1 MSRFLLAPSSVLFFL
16 VGALHAQGLELDA
29 RGGAVPGPLELTL
42 SGGAPGASFALLLAP
57 REAPTTLPG
66 GLTLA
71 VPLDWAGATQRLG
84 LLGSLDGAGRA
95 TRALAL
101 PDWSALV
108 GRTLSFQ
115 AVSGPPLVASNLL
128 RVTPARSGSFTP
140 TLGAPL
146 FPVVGGALVPLDG
159 ARQLVIGGSGPLAQV
174 YDARREEF
182 TAGGASFGVGL
193 LAQTTALA
201 DGRVLFTGGVGLDG
215 QPTALAALFDPAS
228 GATRFLRMGAA
239 RAGHGASLLGN
250 GKVLVTGGFATL
262 DLTDPLALLG
272 GIQRS
277 TELFDVGTE
286 SFVPGPDLLEARALH
301 SSTTLASG
309 GALIA
314 GGLSLVPFVNLPT
327 VSGTAYEY
335 SVASGNFGFPRFLGR
350 ARLLHSAV
358 RLTNGKVLVVGG
370 LGLDFTAFLA
380 SGDPADLAVTT
391 HADAELYTSGLFGS
405 FQAAGTLGA
414 GRAGA
419 GLVALP
425 GNRALVAGG
434 LELAFGAGGTPLFTL
449 LASAEVHDGARF
461 QPTGAMAAGR
471 ALPLTT
477 LLGDGSVLVLGG
489 GGGEAEVWQP

>member
-1 MSRFLLAPSSVLFFL
+1 MPRALLAPLHAFLLAGTF
-16 VGALHAQGLELDA
+16 AAQGLELDA
-29 RGGAVPGPLELTL
+29 RGGAVPGPLTLTL
-42 SGGAPGASFALLLAP
+42 RGGTPGAGFAVLLAP
-57 REAPTTLPG
+57 REAPTALPG
-66 GLTLA
+66 GLVLE
-71 VPLDWAGATQRLG
+71 VPLDWARASQRLG
-84 LLGSLDGAGRA
+84 LTGRLDGAGRA
-95 TRALAL
+95 SLGLAL

-115 AVSGPPLVASNLL
+115 AVSGPPLGASNLL
-128 RVTPARSGSFTP
+128 RVTPARAGSFTS
-140 TLGAPL
+140 TLADPL
-146 FPVVGGALVPLDG
+146 FPVLGGALVALDD

-182 TAGGASFGVGL
+182 AAGGASFGVGL

-201 DGRVLFTGGVGLDG
+201 DGRVLFTGGLAASG
-215 QPTALAALFDPAS
+215 QPTELAALFDPRS
-228 GATRFLRMGAA
+228 GATRFLRMGRA

-262 DLTDPLALLG
+262 DLADPLALLR

-277 TELFDVGTE
+277 TELFDPLTE

-314 GGLSLVPFVNLPT
+314 GGLSLVPLVDLPT

-335 SVASGNFGFPRFLGR
+335 SAATGNFGFPRFLGR

-358 RLTNGKVLVVGG
+358 RLANGKVLVVGG
-370 LGLDFTAFLA
+370 LGLDFTAFLT

-391 HADAELYTSGLFGS
+391 HADAELYTAGLFGS
-405 FQAAGTLGA
+405 FQAAGTLGTP
-414 GRAGA
+414 RAGA

-425 GNRALVAGG
+425 GNAALVVGG
-434 LELAFGAGGTPLFTL
+434 LQLAFGAGGTPLFTA
-449 LASAEVHDGARF
+449 LASAERHDGTRF
-461 QPTGAMAAGR
+461 QPTGSLGAAR
-471 ALPLTT
+471 ALPLVAP
-477 LLGDGSVLVLGG
+477 LADGTVLVLGG
-489 GGGEAEVWQP
+489 GAGGAELWQP

>member
-1 MSRFLLAPSSVLFFL
+1 MSRTLLAPLQAIL
-16 VGALHAQGLELDA
+16 LAALPAAQLELGA
-29 RGGAVPGPLELTL
+29 RGGAVPGVLELAL
-42 SGGAPGASFALLLAP
+42 EGGAPGAAFALLVAP
-57 REAPTTLPG
+57 REAPTVLPG
-66 GLTLA
+66 GLVLE
-71 VPLDWAGATQRLG
+71 VPLDWARATQRLG
-84 LLGSLDGAGRA
+84 LSGRLDGAGRSSLGL
-95 TRALAL
+95 TL

-115 AVSGPPLVASNLL
+115 AVSGPPLAASNLL

-146 FPVVGGALVPLDG
+146 FPVLGGALVALDG

-193 LAQTTALA
+193 LAQTTSLA
-201 DGRVLFTGGVGLDG
+201 DGRILFTGGLGASG
-215 QPTALAALFDPAS
+215 QPTALAALFDPRS
-228 GATRFLRMGAA
+228 GATRFLRMRAA
-239 RAGHGASLLGN
+239 RAGHGASLLGS

-262 DLTDPLALLG
+262 DLADPLALLR

-277 TELFDVGTE
+277 TELFDPATE
-286 SFVPGPDLLEARALH
+286 SFVAGPDLLEARALH

-314 GGLSLVPFVNLPT
+314 GGLSLVPLVNLPT

-335 SVASGNFGFPRFLGR
+335 SVASGNFGFPRFLGE

-391 HADAELYTSGLFGS
+391 HADAELYTAGLFGS
-405 FQAAGTLGA
+405 FQTAGTLGA

-461 QPTGAMAAGR
+461 QPTGSMAAPR
-471 ALPLTT
+471 ALPLATT
-477 LLGDGSVLVLGG
+477 LDDGSVLVLGG
-489 GGGEAEVWQP
+489 GGGGAEVWQP

>member
-1 MSRFLLAPSSVLFFL
+1 MSRASLAAFGLLFLA
-16 VGALHAQGLELDA
+16 GATRAQGLELDA
-29 RGGAVPGPLELTL
+29 RGGAVPGPLEFEL
-42 SGGAPGASFALLLAP
+42 SGGTPGAAFVLLFAP
-57 REAPTTLPG
+57 REAPTLLPG
-66 GLTLA
+66 GLVLD
-71 VPLDWAGATQRLG
+71 VPLDWARTTQRLG
-84 LLGSLDGAGRA
+84 LTGNLDGAGRA
-95 TRALAL
+95 ALGLPL

-115 AVSGPPLVASNLL
+115 AVSGPPLGASNLL
-128 RVTPARSGSFTP
+128 RVTPARSGTFTA
-140 TLGAPL
+140 TLEAPL
-146 FPVVGGALVPLDG
+146 FPVLGGALVPLDD
-159 ARQLVIGGSGPLAQV
+159 ARQLVIGGSGPLAQI

-201 DGRVLFTGGVGLDG
+201 DGRVLFTGGLAASG
-215 QPTALAALFDPAS
+215 QPTELAALFDPRS
-228 GATRFLRMGAA
+228 GATRFLRMGAP

-250 GKVLVTGGFATL
+250 GKVLVTGGFAAL
-262 DLTDPLALLG
+262 DLSDPLALLA

-277 TELFDVGTE
+277 TELFDPLTE
-286 SFVPGPDLLEARALH
+286 SFVAGPDLLEARALH

-327 VSGTAYEY
+327 VSSTAYEY
-335 SVASGNFGFPRFLGR
+335 STSSGNFGFPRFLGR

-358 RLTNGKVLVVGG
+358 RLTSGKVLVVGG

-380 SGDPADLAVTT
+380 SGDLADLAVTT
-391 HADAELYTSGLFGS
+391 HADAELYTAGLFGS
-405 FQAAGTLGA
+405 FQGAGTLAA

-434 LELAFGAGGTPLFTL
+434 LELAFSAGGAPLFTL
-449 LASAEVHDGARF
+449 LASAEVHDGAGF
-461 QPTGAMAAGR
+461 QSTGSMAAAR

-489 GGGEAEVWQP
+489 GGAAEVWQP